1 MQAVEMKET
10 YAVDIKLTTRL
21 VEAEMGI
28 CHQDIDD
35 RKEIPD

>member
-10 YAVDIKLTTRL
+10 DAVDMKLTTCP

-28 CHQDIDD
+28 CHQNIDD
-35 RKEIPD
+35 RKEILD